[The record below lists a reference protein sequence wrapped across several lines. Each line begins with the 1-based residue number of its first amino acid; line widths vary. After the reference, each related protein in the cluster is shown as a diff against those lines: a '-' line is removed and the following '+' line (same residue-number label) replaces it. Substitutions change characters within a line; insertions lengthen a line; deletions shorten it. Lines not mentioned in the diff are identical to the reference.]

1 MLWGLILS
9 CLFCSNRNQPTWET
23 GVWWDSGDFWG
34 DSASGC
40 DPWISLRDEHGS
52 SLDTL
57 DFGVVGTT
65 DEHTA
70 SLWIHN
76 KGDCELHVDDVDITA
91 GEAFSVNALEWPVVD
106 PGDSVELPV
115 TFTPVEPGI
124 ESGTLHIES
133 DDPFDPELEIGLV
146 GELSSG
152 GLEVDTE
159 SIDVGVVLV
168 GCSVESMFEVTNTG
182 SGPVTIDAVTVESS
196 TDAITVMSDTVPTQ
210 LEAGSALTVAVR
222 FEPMDGYEHT
232 ANVIVAS
239 DDPENPELLVFAQGE
254 GVYDEHLTDEFE
266 QTGSVRAFKL
276 SAIPVESTLWVRVE
290 GVTVS
295 GWSFDGSAVVFDEDN
310 VPNEGAA
317 ISVEYAKQPNCEE

>member
-9 CLFCSNRNQPTWET
+9 CLFCSNRNEPTWET

-34 DSASGC
+34 DSAAGC
-40 DPWISLRDEHGS
+40 EPWISLRDEHGS
-52 SLDTL
+52 SIDTL
-57 DFGVVGTT
+57 DFGMVGTT
-65 DEHTA
+65 EEHTA

-91 GEAFSVNALEWPVVD
+91 GEAFSVSALEWPVVD

-152 GLEVDTE
+152 GLEVDTD

-168 GCSVESMFEVTNTG
+168 GCTVDTSFTVTNVG
-182 SGPVTIDAVTVESS
+182 SGPVTVDGVAWETASDEFS
-196 TDAITVMSDTVPTQ
+196 AASDTVPVDLASGTS
-210 LEAGSALTVAVR
+210 LDVVVR
-222 FEPMDGYEHT
+222 YEPADAYEDVVYVRVT
-232 ANVIVAS
+232 SN
-239 DDPENPELLVFAQGE
+239 DPSNPELVVTAIGQGS
-254 GVYDEHLTDEFE
+254 YDEHLLDEFV
-266 QTGSVRAFKL
+266 QSGGQRAFLL
-276 SAIPVESTLWVRVE
+276 SAIPVENTLDVRVE
-290 GVTVS
+290 GVMVS

-310 VPNEGAA
+310 VPNDGAA